1 MTTADP
7 IRPSSISSPIM
18 RPMRGSRIDVFYG
31 TGAYATSTASAREKE
46 ASETQLPS
54 LSSLDSAFQLQE
66 YISLVIRKDVH
77 DVDRIISIPSIP
89 GKEDGKGV
97 DENCWIY
104 EQLRRLAQDL
114 THPLITALQVE
125 CTRQTCPEMKA
136 GEWLYLCV
144 AHGNESTSHSSSS
157 SENGSGGPG
166 GGMMMEQCCAI
177 DYILHTIDSA
187 TALLNSPRAF
197 PSRLSIP
204 VPSVRHFSSLARRLG
219 RVFAHAYFHHR
230 DLFEQAEAESS
241 LYRRFEEMVGRWGL
255 VPREFLVIPSLGK
268 ENDLSKLDD
277 DSRKREEPRLE
288 AAAVNFDDHLG
299 FEDDEDGHFNDKVK
313 PVSIL
318 LDNSAVGTGP
328 TVTRITPPLE
338 AGAGGDFSRSKS
350 SSPGNTSGKK
360 FGRNRT
366 GTMVF
371 SEASALV
378 DELSKSPGGRAQVEL
393 AEASAQLANSQS
405 TSAGESK
412 TSVAVAPT
420 ESSKSSEIAELP
432 TSSESQN
439 TATSSE
445 PSSESS
451 QSHSP
456 SPPFETDSSLPKE
469 VENDPPHEATVP
481 APEEQEV
488 MTQAVEAE
496 SPEESQEKSTSI
508 AREVL
513 EVTPSSTTV
522 PSDTA
527 LEDVKHEVE
536 DEVAVVGQDVVDDAE
551 QVKHAEQEEGDG
563 KDAAVPLSN
572 DMVEKDAGEGEEVA
586 TETSAEE
593 ETKEEAEEK
602 ESEADAQE
610 TQENEDNEVKTSS
623 EETPARSSHESASP
637 TSESTESSE
646 SPQSSEPT
654 EEPVQEPVEE
664 DVESKKIEEA
674 STGEIATTAPEA
686 EATVTGSAETGNIT
700 EGESDRT
707 EVSEKEE
714 PETVTEKAEVAKVEN
729 DNESKDA

>member
-1 MTTADP
+1 MTTVDP
-7 IRPSSISSPIM
+7 IHPSSISSPIM

-31 TGAYATSTASAREKE
+31 TGAYAASTASTREKE
-46 ASETQLPS
+46 ASEPQLPS

-299 FEDDEDGHFNDKVK
+299 FEDDEDGRFNDKVK

-393 AEASAQLANSQS
+393 AEASAQLANSQPSS
-405 TSAGESK
+405 TAELE
-412 TSVAVAPT
+412 TSVAAPI
-420 ESSKSSEIAELP
+420 ESSRASEAAEAV
-432 TSSESQN
+432 TSLESEN
-439 TATSSE
+439 PAV
-445 PSSESS
+445 SSESS
-451 QSHSP
+451 SESSPEPSSHSP
-456 SPPFETDSSLPKE
+456 PSETDSSQSEALEKI
-469 VENDPPHEATVP
+469 PPPIEPVVP
-481 APEEQEV
+481 SPEEREV
-488 MTQAVEAE
+488 TAQVVEAE
-496 SPEESQEKSTSI
+496 SPEDEEESKDKGQEVTEI
-508 AREVL
+508 
-513 EVTPSSTTV
+513 TPSSSTL

-527 LEDVKHEVE
+527 PEDVKHEVE
-536 DEVAVVGQDVVDDAE
+536 EVAVVGQDVVDDAE
-551 QVKHAEQEEGDG
+551 QVKHAEQEKGDG

-602 ESEADAQE
+602 ESEANAQE
-610 TQENEDNEVKTSS
+610 TQEIGNNEVKASS
-623 EETPARSSHESASP
+623 EETPAQSSDESASP
-637 TSESTESSE
+637 TSESTETSE

-654 EEPVQEPVEE
+654 EEPAQESVEE
-664 DVESKKIEEA
+664 HVESKKIEEA
-674 STGEIATTAPEA
+674 GTGEIATTTPEV
-686 EATVTGSAETGNIT
+686 EATATGSAEADTITT

-707 EVSEKEE
+707 EVSEKKE
-714 PETVTEKAEVAKVEN
+714 PETVTEKAEVANVEN

>member
-1 MTTADP
+1 
-7 IRPSSISSPIM
+7 
-18 RPMRGSRIDVFYG
+18 
-31 TGAYATSTASAREKE
+31 
-46 ASETQLPS
+46 PS

-104 EQLRRLAQDL
+104 EQLRRLAQRPH
-114 THPLITALQVE
+114 TPLITALQVE

-144 AHGNESTSHSSSS
+144 AHGNESTSHSSS

-288 AAAVNFDDHLG
+288 AAA
-299 FEDDEDGHFNDKVK
+299 
-313 PVSIL
+313 SISMTT
-318 LDNSAVGTGP
+318 LDSKT
-328 TVTRITPPLE
+328 TRM
-338 AGAGGDFSRSKS
+338 S

-378 DELSKSPGGRAQVEL
+378 DELSKSPG
-393 AEASAQLANSQS
+393 
-405 TSAGESK
+405 
-412 TSVAVAPT
+412 
-420 ESSKSSEIAELP
+420 
-432 TSSESQN
+432 
-439 TATSSE
+439 
-445 PSSESS
+445 
-451 QSHSP
+451 
-456 SPPFETDSSLPKE
+456 
-469 VENDPPHEATVP
+469 
-481 APEEQEV
+481 
-488 MTQAVEAE
+488 
-496 SPEESQEKSTSI
+496 
-508 AREVL
+508 
-513 EVTPSSTTV
+513 
-522 PSDTA
+522 
-527 LEDVKHEVE
+527 
-536 DEVAVVGQDVVDDAE
+536 
-551 QVKHAEQEEGDG
+551 
-563 KDAAVPLSN
+563 
-572 DMVEKDAGEGEEVA
+572 
-586 TETSAEE
+586 
-593 ETKEEAEEK
+593 
-602 ESEADAQE
+602 
-610 TQENEDNEVKTSS
+610 
-623 EETPARSSHESASP
+623 
-637 TSESTESSE
+637 
-646 SPQSSEPT
+646 
-654 EEPVQEPVEE
+654 
-664 DVESKKIEEA
+664 
-674 STGEIATTAPEA
+674 
-686 EATVTGSAETGNIT
+686 
-700 EGESDRT
+700 
-707 EVSEKEE
+707 
-714 PETVTEKAEVAKVEN
+714 
-729 DNESKDA
+729 

>member
-1 MTTADP
+1 
-7 IRPSSISSPIM
+7 
-18 RPMRGSRIDVFYG
+18 MRGSRIDVFYG
-31 TGAYATSTASAREKE
+31 TGAYSTSSASAREKE
-46 ASETQLPS
+46 SSEPQLPS

-144 AHGNESTSHSSSS
+144 AHGNESTSHSSS

-299 FEDDEDGHFNDKVK
+299 FEDDEDGRFNDKVK

-318 LDNSAVGTGP
+318 LDNSA
-328 TVTRITPPLE
+328 
-338 AGAGGDFSRSKS
+338 S

-393 AEASAQLANSQS
+393 AEASAQLANSQPSS
-405 TSAGESK
+405 TAESK
-412 TSVAVAPT
+412 TSVAAT
-420 ESSKSSEIAELP
+420 IESSRASETAE
-432 TSSESQN
+432 
-439 TATSSE
+439 A
-445 PSSESS
+445 
-451 QSHSP
+451 
-456 SPPFETDSSLPKE
+456 
-469 VENDPPHEATVP
+469 
-481 APEEQEV
+481 
-488 MTQAVEAE
+488 M
-496 SPEESQEKSTSI
+496 
-508 AREVL
+508 
-513 EVTPSSTTV
+513 
-522 PSDTA
+522 
-527 LEDVKHEVE
+527 
-536 DEVAVVGQDVVDDAE
+536 
-551 QVKHAEQEEGDG
+551 
-563 KDAAVPLSN
+563 
-572 DMVEKDAGEGEEVA
+572 M
-586 TETSAEE
+586 
-593 ETKEEAEEK
+593 EAEEK

-610 TQENEDNEVKTSS
+610 TQEIGNNEVETSS
-623 EETPARSSHESASP
+623 EETPAQSSDESASP
-637 TSESTESSE
+637 TSESTETSE

-664 DVESKKIEEA
+664 HLESKKIEEA
-674 STGEIATTAPEA
+674 GDGEIATTAPEV
-686 EATVTGSAETGNIT
+686 EATATGSAEADTITT

-707 EVSEKEE
+707 EVSEKKE
-714 PETVTEKAEVAKVEN
+714 PETVTEKAEVANVEN

>member
-31 TGAYATSTASAREKE
+31 T
-46 ASETQLPS
+46 ASEPQLPS

-144 AHGNESTSHSSSS
+144 AHGND
-157 SENGSGGPG
+157 GI
-166 GGMMMEQCCAI
+166 MMEQCCAI

-277 DSRKREEPRLE
+277 DSRKREGPRLE
-288 AAAVNFDDHLG
+288 AAAVNFDDQPG
-299 FEDDEDGHFNDKVK
+299 FEDDEDGHFNDKVR
-313 PVSIL
+313 PVGIL
-318 LDNSAVGTGP
+318 LDN
-328 TVTRITPPLE
+328 R
-338 AGAGGDFSRSKS
+338 DFSRSKS

-378 DELSKSPGGRAQVEL
+378 DELSKSPGGRTQVEL

-405 TSAGESK
+405 SSAGESK

-420 ESSKSSEIAELP
+420 ESSKSSEIAEPP

-439 TATSSE
+439 PDVSSE
-445 PSSESS
+445 PSFESS
-451 QSHSP
+451 QESPSHSP
-456 SPPFETDSSLPKE
+456 SPPFETDSSLPQE
-469 VENDPPHEATVP
+469 VENDPPPIEPIVP

-496 SPEESQEKSTSI
+496 SPEEAQEKSTSE
-508 AREVL
+508 ARE
-513 EVTPSSTTV
+513 
-522 PSDTA
+522 
-527 LEDVKHEVE
+527 
-536 DEVAVVGQDVVDDAE
+536 
-551 QVKHAEQEEGDG
+551 EEDG
-563 KDAAVPLSN
+563 KDTAVPLSN
-572 DMVEKDAGEGEEVA
+572 DMAEKDAVDGEEVA

-602 ESEADAQE
+602 ESEADAQK
-610 TQENEDNEVKTSS
+610 TQENGNNEVETSS
-623 EETPARSSHESASP
+623 EETPAQLSDESASP
-637 TSESTESSE
+637 ASESTESSE
-646 SPQSSEPT
+646 SPQSSEPP
-654 EEPVQEPVEE
+654 EESAQEPVEE
-664 DVESKKIEEA
+664 HVESKKFEEA
-674 STGEIATTAPEA
+674 STGEVATTASEA
-686 EATVTGSAETGNIT
+686 EATATGSAEAGSITT

-707 EVSEKEE
+707 EVSEKE
-714 PETVTEKAEVAKVEN
+714 PATVTDMAEVAKVEN

>member
-31 TGAYATSTASAREKE
+31 TGAYSTSSASAREKE
-46 ASETQLPS
+46 SSEPQLPS

-144 AHGNESTSHSSSS
+144 AHGNESTSHSSS

-299 FEDDEDGHFNDKVK
+299 FEDDEDGRFNDKVK

-393 AEASAQLANSQS
+393 AEASAQLANSPPSS
-405 TSAGESK
+405 TAESK
-412 TSVAVAPT
+412 TSVAAPI
-420 ESSKSSEIAELP
+420 ESSRASETAEAV
-432 TSSESQN
+432 TSLESEN
-439 TATSSE
+439 PAV
-445 PSSESS
+445 SSESS
-451 QSHSP
+451 SESSPEPSSHSP
-456 SPPFETDSSLPKE
+456 PSETDSSQSEELEKI
-469 VENDPPHEATVP
+469 PPPIEPVVP
-481 APEEQEV
+481 SPEEREV
-488 MTQAVEAE
+488 TAQVVKTE
-496 SPEESQEKSTSI
+496 SPEDGEESKDKGQEVTD
-508 AREVL
+508 
-513 EVTPSSTTV
+513 VTPSSSTL

-527 LEDVKHEVE
+527 PDDVTHEVE
-536 DEVAVVGQDVVDDAE
+536 EVAVVGQDVVDAE

-572 DMVEKDAGEGEEVA
+572 DMLEKDAGEGEEVA

-602 ESEADAQE
+602 DSEANAQE
-610 TQENEDNEVKTSS
+610 TQEIGNNEVRTSS
-623 EETPARSSHESASP
+623 EETSAQSSDESASP
-637 TSESTESSE
+637 TSESTETSE

-664 DVESKKIEEA
+664 HVESKKIEEA
-674 STGEIATTAPEA
+674 GTGEIATTAPEV
-686 EATVTGSAETGNIT
+686 EATATGSAEADTITT

-707 EVSEKEE
+707 EVSEKKE
-714 PETVTEKAEVAKVEN
+714 PETVTEKAEVANVEN

>member
-1 MTTADP
+1 
-7 IRPSSISSPIM
+7 ISSPIM

-31 TGAYATSTASAREKE
+31 T
-46 ASETQLPS
+46 ASEPQLPS

-144 AHGNESTSHSSSS
+144 AHGND
-157 SENGSGGPG
+157 GGPG

-288 AAAVNFDDHLG
+288 AAAV
-299 FEDDEDGHFNDKVK
+299 K

-328 TVTRITPPLE
+328 TVNRITPPLE

-378 DELSKSPGGRAQVEL
+378 DELS
-393 AEASAQLANSQS
+393 
-405 TSAGESK
+405 
-412 TSVAVAPT
+412 
-420 ESSKSSEIAELP
+420 
-432 TSSESQN
+432 
-439 TATSSE
+439 
-445 PSSESS
+445 
-451 QSHSP
+451 
-456 SPPFETDSSLPKE
+456 
-469 VENDPPHEATVP
+469 
-481 APEEQEV
+481 
-488 MTQAVEAE
+488 
-496 SPEESQEKSTSI
+496 
-508 AREVL
+508 
-513 EVTPSSTTV
+513 
-522 PSDTA
+522 
-527 LEDVKHEVE
+527 
-536 DEVAVVGQDVVDDAE
+536 
-551 QVKHAEQEEGDG
+551 
-563 KDAAVPLSN
+563 
-572 DMVEKDAGEGEEVA
+572 
-586 TETSAEE
+586 
-593 ETKEEAEEK
+593 
-602 ESEADAQE
+602 
-610 TQENEDNEVKTSS
+610 
-623 EETPARSSHESASP
+623 
-637 TSESTESSE
+637 
-646 SPQSSEPT
+646 
-654 EEPVQEPVEE
+654 
-664 DVESKKIEEA
+664 
-674 STGEIATTAPEA
+674 
-686 EATVTGSAETGNIT
+686 
-700 EGESDRT
+700 
-707 EVSEKEE
+707 
-714 PETVTEKAEVAKVEN
+714 
-729 DNESKDA
+729 